1 MNEPVTPGQVLRW
14 QPGRR
19 ILATL
24 LLSAFCASGAVA
36 VAAEPDAAAN
46 AAGVVAGIPLT
57 GTLKKIK
64 DDGVV
69 VVGFRDAS
77 IPFSYYDSNQQPIGY
92 SMDFSNLVIARLKA
106 MLNKPD
112 LKVRHIPIT
121 SQNRIALLQNGT
133 FDFECTTTTHNEA
146 RARQVDFSDSFF
158 EIGTRLLT
166 QKDSGIKDFT
176 DLKDK
181 TVVVGAG
188 TTSEKILRG
197 MNVEKKMGMHIISAK
212 DHTESS
218 LMLKTGRAKAMMMD
232 DALLA
237 GERAKMSRP
246 SDYVITGTSQSH
258 EVYGCMMRKGD
269 DGLKAVVDQVIARAE
284 TSGEAAKIYRKW
296 FMTPIPPKGLNLDFP
311 MSDDMKAL
319 FAHPNDK
326 PVS

>member
-1 MNEPVTPGQVLRW
+1 MNESMIALPARRW
-14 QPGRR
+14 RR
-19 ILATL
+19 CA
-24 LLSAFCASGAVA
+24 AFAAAALTALCAAASGTAA
-36 VAAEPDAAAN
+36 AAEA
-46 AAGVVAGIPLT
+46 PLT

-64 DDGVV
+64 ADGVV
-69 VVGFRDAS
+69 VIGFRDAS

-92 SMDFSNLVIARLKA
+92 SMDFTNLILDRLKKE
-106 MLNKPD
+106 LNEPD
-112 LKVRHIPIT
+112 LKVRRIPIT

-166 QKDSGIKDFT
+166 RKDSGIKDFG
-176 DLKDK
+176 DLKGK

-188 TTSEKILRG
+188 TTSEKILRR

-237 GERAKMSRP
+237 GERAKMRDS
-246 SDYVITGTSQSH
+246 SDYVITGTPQSH
-258 EVYGCMMRKGD
+258 EVYGCMARKGD
-269 DGLKAVVDQVIARAE
+269 DGLKKLMDDTIAKAE

-296 FMTPIPPKGLNLDFP
+296 FMSPIPPKGLNLDFP

-319 FAHPNDK
+319 FAHPGDK